1 MAGVFVSVFN
11 SVFVE
16 EKEGVVSVFVGVD
29 VDVVVDSMI
38 VILTSIMAA
47 RLILLQLGV
56 DCVVFSMRCSPV
68 ELSVRMVVVSVTD
81 DTRARDKAKYKSKT
95 LWSFVTMSC
104 IMCAYDVM
112 CMIVLH
118 SVRYSPLQ
126 LKTCPQRPGR

>member
-47 RLILLQLGV
+47 RLILLQL
-56 DCVVFSMRCSPV
+56 
-68 ELSVRMVVVSVTD
+68 
-81 DTRARDKAKYKSKT
+81 
-95 LWSFVTMSC
+95 
-104 IMCAYDVM
+104 
-112 CMIVLH
+112 
-118 SVRYSPLQ
+118 
-126 LKTCPQRPGR
+126 